1 MSQWIAV
8 VSGYFRILSLLAIL
22 HAWREMC
29 LKKRPAIKYLAPLAL
44 NKRGL
49 PIAVPYC
56 RAIAVSPIAPEAAKS
71 LKTTKAKLVR
81 NAIINL
87 LEDIEDIRDAK
98 AVLAKRKKPIP
109 LAQLKAE
116 EILSR
121 EG

>member
-1 MSQWIAV
+1 MTTATARVPAV
-8 VSGYFRILSLLAIL
+8 RKASSSIIIS
-22 HAWREMC
+22 
-29 LKKRPAIKYLAPLAL
+29 K
-44 NKRGL
+44 GL
-49 PIAVPYC
+49 DDAV
-56 RAIAVSPIAPEAAKS
+56 AEAAKS

-116 EILSR
+116 L
-121 EG
+121 GLGN